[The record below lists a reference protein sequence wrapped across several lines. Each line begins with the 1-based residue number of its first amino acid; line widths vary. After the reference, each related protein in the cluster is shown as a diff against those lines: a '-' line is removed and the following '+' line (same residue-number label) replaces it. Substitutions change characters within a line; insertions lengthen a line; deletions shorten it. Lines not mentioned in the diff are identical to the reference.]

1 MILIKIKMKLRS
13 KIREKERERLHFL
26 FNKKW
31 LVLKLFNLV
40 KIIQLQ
46 KYFSG
51 NFSMNDGKFFFFLI
65 SKLDYIDIFFFFFFF
80 LKVVV
85 VLPLSTTTPF
95 PPFL

>member
-1 MILIKIKMKLRS
+1 MKLRS